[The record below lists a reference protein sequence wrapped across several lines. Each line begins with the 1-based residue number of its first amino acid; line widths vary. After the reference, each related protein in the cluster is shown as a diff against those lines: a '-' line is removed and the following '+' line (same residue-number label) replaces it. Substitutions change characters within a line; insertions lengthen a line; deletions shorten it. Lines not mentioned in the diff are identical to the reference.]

1 MDLNTVHHSFGNLEN
16 LLHELELETAYVEGV
31 RGPQI
36 GDTLRILLP
45 VTDEGHP
52 VLTEIMVTEFTDD
65 LDLLH
70 VYSTLLLDCERLDE
84 LTQALSEWNL
94 LCPLG
99 AYGIFESDGKQQLFH
114 KYTFPLDI
122 DTADFSEQAMTLLEL
137 LHGVLSEQYSAY
149 SAFTAHEPK

>member
-1 MDLNTVHHSFGNLEN
+1 MNLNSVNRFFRKLEDQ
-16 LLHELELETAYVEGV
+16 LHELEIETTYLEGL

-45 VTDEGHP
+45 ITDEGHP

-70 VYSTLLLDCERLDE
+70 IYSTLIVKSGDNIKE
-84 LTQALSEWNL
+84 LPQKLSEWNI

-99 AYGIFESDGKQQLFH
+99 AYGIYEEDGERQLFH
-114 KYTFPLDI
+114 KYTLPINRDSDEEL
-122 DTADFSEQAMTLLEL
+122 ADEAMLFIELIHGILSEKYPEFSE
-137 LHGVLSEQYSAY
+137 YSMR
-149 SAFTAHEPK
+149 

>member
-1 MDLNTVHHSFGNLEN
+1 MDLNTVHHSFGKLEDQ
-16 LLHELELETAYVEGV
+16 LHELEIETAYVEGV

-36 GDTLRILLP
+36 GDTLRVLLP

-70 VYSTLLLDCERLDE
+70 LYSTLIVRCSDPIDALKEK
-84 LTQALSEWNL
+84 LSEWNI

-99 AYGIFESDGKQQLFH
+99 AYGIYEENGACQLFH
-114 KYTFPLDI
+114 KYTYPLDK
-122 DTADFSEQAMTLLEL
+122 DSTADFSETAMLLIEL
-137 LHGVLSEQYSAY
+137 VHSVLSVQYSAFEEY
-149 SAFTAHEPK
+149 AAR

>member
-1 MDLNTVHHSFGNLEN
+1 MDLNTVHHAFRELEDQ
-16 LLHELELETAYVEGV
+16 LHELEIETAYVEGV

-45 VTDEGHP
+45 VTEQGHP

-70 VYSTLLLDCERLDE
+70 LYSTLIVRCNDQITE
-84 LTQALSEWNL
+84 LTQKLSEWNI

-99 AYGIFESDGKQQLFH
+99 AYGIYEEDGTRQLFH
-114 KYTFPLDI
+114 KYTFPLDRNDTEDFS
-122 DTADFSEQAMTLLEL
+122 DTAMLLIEL
-137 LHGVLSEQYSAY
+137 IHGVLSEQYSAFGKY
-149 SAFTAHEPK
+149 AVR

>member
-1 MDLNTVHHSFGNLEN
+1 MDLNAVHRFFRNLEDQ
-16 LLHELELETAYVEGV
+16 LHELEIETTYLEGL

-45 VTDEGHP
+45 ITEEGHP

-70 VYSTLLLDCERLDE
+70 IYSTLIVKSIDSISE
-84 LTQALSEWNL
+84 LKQKLSEWNI

-99 AYGIFESDGKQQLFH
+99 ASGIFEEDGERQLFH
-114 KYTFPLDI
+114 KYTLPFSMD
-122 DTADFSEQAMTLLEL
+122 ADALADEAMLLIEL
-137 LHGVLSEQYSAY
+137 IHGVLSEKCPEFQKYSM
-149 SAFTAHEPK
+149 

>member
-1 MDLNTVHHSFGNLEN
+1 MDLNTVHHAFRELEDQ
-16 LLHELELETAYVEGV
+16 LHELEIETAYVEGV

-45 VTDEGHP
+45 VTEQGHP

-70 VYSTLLLDCERLDE
+70 LYSTLIVRCNDQITE
-84 LTQALSEWNL
+84 LTQKLSEWNI

-99 AYGIFESDGKQQLFH
+99 AYGIYEEDGTRQLFH
-114 KYTFPLDI
+114 KYTFPLDRNDTEGFS
-122 DTADFSEQAMTLLEL
+122 DTAMLLIEL
-137 LHGVLSEQYSAY
+137 IHGVLSEQYSAFEKY
-149 SAFTAHEPK
+149 AVR

>member
-1 MDLNTVHHSFGNLEN
+1 MDLNTVHHSFEKLEA
-16 LLHELELETAYVEGV
+16 LLHELEIETAYVEGV

-45 VTDEGHP
+45 VTEQGHP

-70 VYSTLLLDCERLDE
+70 LYSTLIVRCNDQITE
-84 LTQALSEWNL
+84 LTQKLSEWNI

-99 AYGIFESDGKQQLFH
+99 AYGIYEEDGTRQLFH
-114 KYTFPLDI
+114 KYTFPLDRNDTEGFS
-122 DTADFSEQAMTLLEL
+122 DTAMLLIEL
-137 LHGVLSEQYSAY
+137 IHGVLSEQYSAFGKY
-149 SAFTAHEPK
+149 AVR

>member
-1 MDLNTVHHSFGNLEN
+1 M
-16 LLHELELETAYVEGV
+16 EGV

-70 VYSTLLLDCERLDE
+70 VYSTLLLDCERIDE

-99 AYGIFESDGKQQLFH
+99 AYGIFESDGAKQLFH

-122 DTADFSEQAMTLLEL
+122 DTEDFSEQAMTLLEL

>member
-1 MDLNTVHHSFGNLEN
+1 MNLNSVNRFFRKLEDQ
-16 LLHELELETAYVEGV
+16 LHELEIETTYLEGL

-45 VTDEGHP
+45 ITDEGHP

-70 VYSTLLLDCERLDE
+70 IYTTLIVKSTDNISE
-84 LTQALSEWNL
+84 LPGKLSEWNI

-99 AYGIFESDGKQQLFH
+99 AYGIYEEDGERQLFH
-114 KYTFPLDI
+114 KYTLPINRDSDEEL
-122 DTADFSEQAMTLLEL
+122 ADEAMLFIELIHGILSEKYPEFSE
-137 LHGVLSEQYSAY
+137 YSMR
-149 SAFTAHEPK
+149 